1 MIVKLTS
8 ALLRSS
14 KSTILRLALPFTFGI
29 FSVYTATAQTALSQ
43 YTPGVT
49 SDGVVYFLPKTAIK
63 LSVLVEKTTYTPG
76 DFCRYAQRYLRM
88 TDVPQAH
95 STSYRVVSIRQYAV
109 GVADSTKAYAVKFNN
124 KTVAANMALSTDGC
138 LLAINA
144 APTEVSMPQ
153 PFVPAPK
160 PVALNPRQFM
170 NEEILSAGST
180 AKMAE
185 LTAREI
191 YDLRENRNLI
201 IKGQADFMPSDGTQ
215 MQLMLSQLQKQE
227 QALLQLFQGT
237 TERDTI
243 EKVITICPG
252 GPVERQV
259 GFRLSQKLGLVD
271 ADDLSGVPYYV
282 KVENIS
288 SMPPTNEAEA
298 ARAKKKQPESGI
310 YVNVPG
316 KMRVTILRNGSPISA
331 TEHPAAQFGQVE
343 LLSGDLFNK
352 RYTTRLWLHPVTG
365 SVERLDAEMPK

>member
-1 MIVKLTS
+1 M
-8 ALLRSS
+8 
-14 KSTILRLALPFTFGI
+14 FGI
-29 FSVYTATAQTALSQ
+29 FSVHTATAQTALTQ

-49 SDGVVYFLPKTAIK
+49 ADGVVYFLPKTAVK

-95 STSYRVVSIRQYAV
+95 STSYRVVSIRQYTV
-109 GVADSTKAYAVKFNN
+109 GVADSTKAYSVKFNN

-144 APTEVSMPQ
+144 TPTEVSMPQ
-153 PFVPAPK
+153 SFVPAPK
-160 PVALNPRQFM
+160 PAALNPRQFM
-170 NEEILSAGST
+170 NEEILAAGST

-191 YDLRENRNLI
+191 YDLRENRSLL
-201 IKGQADFMPSDGTQ
+201 IKGQAEFMPSDGTQ
-215 MQLMLSQLQKQE
+215 MQLMLGQLQKQE

-237 TERDTI
+237 TERDTV
-243 EKVITICPG
+243 EEVITICPG
-252 GPVERQV
+252 GPVEMQV

-271 ADDLSGVPYYV
+271 ADDLSGVPYYI
-282 KVENIS
+282 KVENIT

-298 ARAKKKQPESGI
+298 ARVKKKQPESGI

-316 KMRVTILRNGSPISA
+316 KMRVTILHNGSPISA

-352 RYTTRLWLHPVTG
+352 RFTTHLWLHPVTG
-365 SVERLDAEMPK
+365 SVERLDADMPK